1 MWRANE
7 GCPTPEDNKHWIATP
22 AVAKLTTTT
31 DQGVTIVNREAYSA
45 QMADRR
51 LRG

>member
-1 MWRANE
+1 MWRASE
-7 GCPTPEDNKHWIATP
+7 GCPTPDDHKHWIPTP
-22 AVAKLTTTT
+22 AVAKLTMTAQ
-31 DQGVTIVNREAYSA
+31 QGVTIVNREAYSA